1 MLARGSR
8 CDEEPP
14 DTIVGNIEGFC
25 LFVFFCGVKRCFRIV
40 VMIVV
45 QQRGTEL
52 VAEVVQSVV
61 VVGRRG
67 SRLNVGNVVPYPVAA
82 RKSRWFFGNKPRK
95 GSEVL

>member
-1 MLARGSR
+1 
-8 CDEEPP
+8 
-14 DTIVGNIEGFC
+14 
-25 LFVFFCGVKRCFRIV
+25 
-40 VMIVV
+40 MIVV

-67 SRLNVGNVVPYPVAA
+67 SRLNVGNVVAYPVAA